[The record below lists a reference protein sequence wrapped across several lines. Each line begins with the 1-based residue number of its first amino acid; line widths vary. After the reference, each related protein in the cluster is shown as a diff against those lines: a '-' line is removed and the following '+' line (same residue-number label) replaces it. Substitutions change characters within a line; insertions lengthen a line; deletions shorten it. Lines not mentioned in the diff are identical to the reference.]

1 MKKFLI
7 RYELILTMTEKELY
21 PDGTDGLGEIT
32 PETVKDLIEAHGGM
46 GTVINDWHLYPYE
59 VLTVHDA
66 N

>member
-32 PETVKDLIEAHGGM
+32 PDRSLFLE
-46 GTVINDWHLYPYE
+46 
-59 VLTVHDA
+59 
-66 N
+66 